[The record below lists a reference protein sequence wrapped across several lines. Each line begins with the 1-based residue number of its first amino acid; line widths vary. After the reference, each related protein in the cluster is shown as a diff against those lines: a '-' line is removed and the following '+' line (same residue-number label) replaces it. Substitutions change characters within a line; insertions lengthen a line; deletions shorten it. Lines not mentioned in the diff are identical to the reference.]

1 MISVWFGAAQ
11 RGDVAVIKELLQV
24 HVRTVEENGNTALML
39 ATRNGHSNICQI
51 LSSYEAGMRNTEGM
65 TALMMAAVAN
75 NAELCDIL
83 APLEWPLTLSDGK
96 DALILAAELGNA
108 YALTVLSAHADLI
121 QDASGHT
128 ALDYAALH
136 DNIACVRTI
145 VETQRLSTGQI
156 DSAIEK
162 QNGLRAL
169 VSLTI

>member
-96 DALILAAELGNA
+96 
-108 YALTVLSAHADLI
+108 TLSF
-121 QDASGHT
+121 
-128 ALDYAALH
+128 
-136 DNIACVRTI
+136 
-145 VETQRLSTGQI
+145 
-156 DSAIEK
+156 
-162 QNGLRAL
+162 
-169 VSLTI
+169 